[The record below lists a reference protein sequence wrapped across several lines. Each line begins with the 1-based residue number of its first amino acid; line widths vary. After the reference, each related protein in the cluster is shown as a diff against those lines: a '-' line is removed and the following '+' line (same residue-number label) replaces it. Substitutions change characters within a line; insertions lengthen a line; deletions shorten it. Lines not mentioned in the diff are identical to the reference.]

1 MIRLRFYEELNDFL
15 NPERQKCTFT
25 VPHEFPR
32 SVKDLIEAVGVP
44 HVEVDLILVNGQ
56 SVTFDYQVKDE
67 DRISVY
73 PVFERLNIA
82 SVTRLRPR
90 PLREPRFVADVHLK
104 TLVRKLRMLGF
115 DTLYNSA
122 WDDPELAGISNTEER
137 ILLTRD
143 RGLLKRSIVSRG
155 LFIRSHN
162 PREQLLEVIRRLD
175 LSSSV
180 RPLSRCIRCNGPLER
195 ISMRQAVADSSEP
208 TPLPR
213 DILEKKSY
221 ISRCTCCGKLYWRG
235 SHYDRM
241 MDQIHHILFST

>member
-1 MIRLRFYEELNDFL
+1 MVRLRFYEELNDFL
-15 NPERQKCTFT
+15 EPERKKCSFA

-44 HVEVDLILVNGQ
+44 HVEVDLILVNGE
-56 SVTFDYQVKDE
+56 SVSFDYQIKDG

-73 PVFERLNIA
+73 PVFERLDIT

-90 PLREPRFVADVHLK
+90 PLREARFIADVHLK

-115 DTLYNSA
+115 DTLYNST
-122 WDDPELAGISNTEER
+122 WDDPQLADISNTEER

-162 PREQLLEVIRRLD
+162 PREQLPEVIRRLD
-175 LSSSV
+175 LLSSV
-180 RPLSRCIRCNGPLER
+180 QPLSRCIRCNGLLER
-195 ISMRQAVADSSEP
+195 ISTRQAVADSTEENP
-208 TPLPR
+208 VPR
-213 DILEKKSY
+213 DILEEQSY
-221 ISRCTCCGKLYWRG
+221 ISRCTSCGKLYWRG

-241 MDQIHHILFST
+241 MDQIHHILFSA